1 MNGVGNRDL
10 WHAALSWAFV
20 TAGAVSWILV
30 VHRVWGENR
39 LGIPG
44 LAWILN
50 GFLSFFGA
58 ITLRVSLRRTGE
70 VARLTAELKGH
81 AERER
86 FLESRNAALQAQVE
100 LLSAMREVSRTPA
113 GELSFEPVV
122 TQVFGIVEG
131 LLSAEAIALY
141 FPERDHG
148 LRLAALR
155 SGGRIH
161 FGQVEGTADPEGFA
175 PAVPHAAWAARR
187 LHREGQ
193 VLAVPLAAEGVT
205 VGVLAVRLEAGAD
218 PEPAE
223 RTLRDL
229 SKHVAQAVQSPTLRR
244 AALMDALTGLYTK
257 RHFLEQAPAL
267 VARQRMQESPLS
279 LLMADLD
286 HFKWINDTHGHP
298 IGDLALKEVSRRILA
313 AVRDSDTA
321 YRFGGEEIVCLL
333 PGAAAPV
340 AARVA
345 NRICREVAATP
356 IPLGEGRPDV
366 PVTISIGVATLTPE
380 MTSWESLLSAA
391 DQALYQAKADGRNCV
406 VTFREKKGH
415 A

>member
-1 MNGVGNRDL
+1 MTDRDRWHGV
-10 WHAALSWAFV
+10 LSWAFV
-20 TAGAVSWILV
+20 AAGAISWVLV
-30 VHRVWGENR
+30 IHRVWGENR

-70 VARLTAELKGH
+70 VARLSAELKGH

-86 FLESRNAALQAQVE
+86 FLESRNASLQGQVE
-100 LLSAMREVSRTPA
+100 LLSAMREVSRAPL
-113 GELSFEPVV
+113 GELRFEPVV
-122 TQVFGIVEG
+122 TEVFAIVEG

-155 SGGRIH
+155 SGGGIH
-161 FGQVEGTADPEGFA
+161 FGQAEGAAGPEGFD
-175 PAVPHAAWAARR
+175 PAVPQAAWAARR

-193 VLAVPLAAEGVT
+193 VMAVPLATEGAA
-205 VGVLAVRLEAGAD
+205 VGVLAVRLEAGAN
-218 PEPAE
+218 PGTAE
-223 RTLRDL
+223 RILRDL
-229 SKHVAQAVQSPTLRR
+229 SKHVAQAVQSPSLRR

-257 RHFLEQAPAL
+257 RHFLEQAPVL
-267 VARQRMQESPLS
+267 VSRQREQEGPLS

-286 HFKWINDTHGHP
+286 HFKRINDTHGHP
-298 IGDLALKEVSRRILA
+298 VGDRALKEVARRILA

-333 PGAAAPV
+333 PGASAPV

-345 NRICREVAATP
+345 NRICREVAAAP
-356 IPLGEGRPDV
+356 VPLGEGRAPV
-366 PVTISIGVATLTPE
+366 PVTISIGVAALTPE

-391 DQALYQAKADGRNCV
+391 DQALYQAKADGRNRV
-406 VTFREKKGH
+406 VTFRERKAH